1 MQLLRYQNHFHMM
14 QSCTVKVN
22 AELHFGIFGC
32 GTEKGLNLGRA
43 AIGKPI
49 LQSML
54 LCQQSCK
61 MIRENA

>member
-1 MQLLRYQNHFHMM
+1 MM

-32 GTEKGLNLGRA
+32 GTKKGLNLGRA

-61 MIRENA
+61 IIRENA